1 MRLPSPYTPGAG
13 ARPPVLS
20 GREELLA
27 RAEVDVAAAATLR
40 RPASAPLVWTGVR
53 GVGKTVALAEVRRTA
68 ESVGV
73 LTVHLTVERDR
84 SLARRLAEAC
94 AAAMAEAGVDRRG
107 RLWARVVERLAA
119 FDVELSVGGVVTVR
133 SEGRPGAVVG
143 DVGRDQL
150 RQLLEDVTDQA
161 VQAGRPGLLLTLDEI
176 QEAPSDDLV
185 LLVNTLQDLTSG
197 QRPVV
202 TVLAGLPG
210 TPEALMRAG
219 SFAERF
225 AYSRLRNLEP
235 EAARRA
241 VVEPAA
247 NLDVRWE
254 PDAVQLVTALAAGA
268 PFLLQLY
275 ADNIWRLVDPD
286 RGGSVDLPTARA
298 GVLAAEE
305 SLWDGQ
311 YRGRWARATRAE
323 RAMLGAIA
331 AALDPHTRVAQIS
344 AVGARLGKKSKQ
356 MSKARADLIDKGLLE
371 PVGRGELAFTVPGF
385 EWFVLAQV
393 ADSASDRPDLPT
405 LELRAQHA
413 LPPTP
418 PSSST

>member
-1 MRLPSPYTPGAG
+1 MQLPSPYTPGAG

-84 SLARRLAEAC
+84 SLARRLAEAS
-94 AAAMAEAGVDRRG
+94 AAAMAEAGVDRKG

-133 SEGRPGAVVG
+133 SDGRPGAVVIG

-202 TVLAGLPG
+202 TVLAGLPA

-235 EAARRA
+235 EAAQRA
-241 VVEPAA
+241 VVEPAS

-275 ADNIWRLVDPD
+275 ADHIWRLADPD
-286 RGGSVDLPTARA
+286 RGGSVDLPAARA

-323 RAMLGAIA
+323 RALLA
-331 AALDPHTRVAQIS
+331 AVAAELDPHTRVAQIA
-344 AVGARLGKKSKQ
+344 AVGARLAKKSKQ

-393 ADSASDRPDLPT
+393 GDTDRHRPDLTT
-405 LELRAQHA
+405 LEMRAQHA
-413 LPPTP
+413 LPAP
-418 PSSST
+418 PSSPT